1 MPLWRYTSAPR
12 PASAII
18 RSELSTNCWSI
29 FTSCSALPVL
39 ENLPFTN
46 EALGILIDL
55 LNAPRQTQ
63 VCPNNP
69 IAPTASS
76 AKDKKA
82 ATP

>member
-1 MPLWRYTSAPR
+1 MRR
-12 PASAII
+12 GQ
-18 RSELSTNCWSI
+18 I
-29 FTSCSALPVL
+29 FISCSALPVL
-39 ENLPFTN
+39 ENLPNTN

-69 IAPTASS
+69 IAPTPSS
-76 AKDKKA
+76 AKKQEA